1 MRAAQPKTE
10 RTPLQEFLRFARP
23 GFVFVG
29 IFSFFLNLLMMVVPL
44 YMMQVFDR
52 VLASGSTETLLLLT
66 MVAATAIAVLGTLE
80 AMRSHVLTRVSTW
93 LEQRLGARLI
103 DASVAAK
110 LGGAGM
116 GAQALRDL
124 GQIRSFVGGQG
135 IFPLFD
141 SPWVPVYVAVI
152 WMIHTWLGVLALIA
166 AIILFLL
173 ALANELVT
181 RKLLKEAGQTQVRA
195 LRQVTATVDN
205 AEVVQAMGM
214 LPGLVNRFETLNN
227 QVLTTQR
234 KASDRA
240 AGIVGFSKFV
250 RLFVQVGILGL
261 GAYLVIQGELTGGG
275 MIAGSILL
283 GRALAPVEQGITAWK
298 TFVSS
303 RDSYARLQ
311 ELLHRAPAAPDSMR
325 LPAPQGNLAVD
336 RVSFVPPGAAKPVL
350 KVVSLDAKPGQAL
363 GVIGPSASGKSTLC
377 RLMVGIWPPTAGHI
391 RLDGADIHAWDR
403 IDLGRHVGYLP
414 QDVELFAGTVKDNIA
429 RMQDADAEAVVAAA
443 ELAGVHQMI
452 LHLPDGYETEIGESG
467 AILSGGQ
474 RQRIGLARALFGT
487 PQLIILDEPNSNLDP
502 DGEAAL
508 LRAVAQLK
516 EAGKTIIMVAHRP
529 SILTHVDRVVML
541 RDGAVEMSGT
551 RDEVLRQV
559 TARPVGV
566 PRVGGAASAQ
576 PGEGPSGP
584 RATG

>member
-1 MRAAQPKTE
+1 
-10 RTPLQEFLRFARP
+10 
-23 GFVFVG
+23 
-29 IFSFFLNLLMMVVPL
+29 MVVPL
-44 YMMQVFDR
+44 YMMQVVDR

-66 MVAATAIAVLGTLE
+66 IVAGTAIAVLGVLE

-93 LEQRLGARLI
+93 LEQRLGGRLI
-103 DASVAAK
+103 DASVTAK

-181 RKLLKEAGQTQVRA
+181 RKLLKEAGQAQVRA

-214 LPGLVNRFETLNN
+214 LPGLVRRFETLNN
-227 QVLTTQR
+227 QVLSTQR
-234 KASDRA
+234 TASDRA

-250 RLFVQVGILGL
+250 RLSVQVGILGL
-261 GAYLVIQGELTGGG
+261 GAYLVILGELTGGG

-303 RDSYARLQ
+303 RDSYSRLQ
-311 ELLHRAPAAPDSMR
+311 ELLHRAPAPADTMR
-325 LPAPQGNLAVD
+325 LPVPQGNLVVD
-336 RVSFVPPGAAKPVL
+336 RASFVPAGSAKPVL

-363 GVIGPSASGKSTLC
+363 GIIGPSASGKSTLC
-377 RLMVGIWPPTAGHI
+377 RLMVGIWPPTAGHV
-391 RLDGADIHAWDR
+391 RLDGADIHTWDR
-403 IDLGRHVGYLP
+403 TDLGRHVGYLP

-429 RMQDADAEAVVAAA
+429 RMGDANAEAVVAAA

-452 LHLPDGYETEIGESG
+452 LHLPDGYETEIGEGG

-516 EAGKTIIMVAHRP
+516 EAGRTIIMVAHRP

-576 PGEGPSGP
+576 PNETPSGP

>member
-66 MVAATAIAVLGTLE
+66 VVAATAIAVLGTLE

-103 DASVAAK
+103 DASVVAK

-181 RKLLKEAGQTQVRA
+181 RKLLKEAGQNQVRA

-205 AEVVQAMGM
+205 AEVVHAMGM

-227 QVLTTQR
+227 QVLNTQR

-336 RVSFVPPGAAKPVL
+336 RASFVPPGGSKPVL
-350 KVVSLDAKPGQAL
+350 KVVSLDAKPGEAL
-363 GVIGPSASGKSTLC
+363 GIIGPSASGKSTLC

-403 IDLGRHVGYLP
+403 TDLGRHVGYLP

-429 RMQDADAEAVVAAA
+429 RMQQADAEAVVAAA

-467 AILSGGQ
+467 GILSGGQ

-576 PGEGPSGP
+576 PGEGSSGP
-584 RATG
+584 RAAG